1 MITKKYN
8 YWCNMVL
15 ASMCS
20 ISLCAYAKEVSTN
33 TAQSEQGD
41 LVIDHISCTLA
52 DGRKLLVH
60 QDPKDQ
66 SNYPWRATIG
76 QGVSSIKLQNGSYRY
91 VEDGHIKMNYQ
102 FVRGRLK
109 YHIRF
114 DYNSFR
120 EELSKGYIIIR
131 NQSGIVSRIQCKTT
145 PKFWVD

>member
-1 MITKKYN
+1 
-8 YWCNMVL
+8 
-15 ASMCS
+15 
-20 ISLCAYAKEVSTN
+20 
-33 TAQSEQGD
+33 
-41 LVIDHISCTLA
+41 
-52 DGRKLLVH
+52 
-60 QDPKDQ
+60 
-66 SNYPWRATIG
+66 
-76 QGVSSIKLQNGSYRY
+76 
-91 VEDGHIKMNYQ
+91 MNYQ